1 MRVVD
6 LSDEHRDLFAMCLE
20 DWSDEAV
27 EAGPRRGCW
36 VERFLQ
42 RGLRAKLALDDSGE
56 VGGMIQYLPI
66 EESWVDG
73 EDLYLV
79 LCIWVHGYQQGRGNF
94 QRHGMGTALLQA
106 AEADAAALGAKG
118 MAAWGIALPF
128 WMKASWFRK
137 HGYKKADR
145 QGVAVLLWK
154 PFTEGVAPPR
164 WFDKGTLLPEPV
176 RGKVNVTVFTSGWCM
191 AQNLVT
197 ERARRAAAEFGDSV
211 VYREIDT
218 SERAAVA
225 ERGFTDELFVD
236 GKKVRT
242 GPPPSFEKISS
253 LIGRRVRRL

>member
-6 LSDEHRDLFAMCLE
+6 LSDEHRELFSLCLE

-36 VERFLQ
+36 IEQYLQ

-66 EESWVDG
+66 EESWADG

-79 LCIWVHGYQQGRGNF
+79 LCIWVHGHKQGRGNF
-94 QRHGMGTALLQA
+94 QGHGMGSALLEA
-106 AEADAAALGAKG
+106 AEVDAKALGAKG

-145 QGVAVLLWK
+145 QGMAVLLWK
-154 PFTEGVAPPR
+154 SFTADAAPPR
-164 WFDKGTLLPEPV
+164 WFEKGTRLPEPV
-176 RGKVNVTVFTSGWCM
+176 PGKVNVTAFTSGWCM

-197 ERARRAAAEFGDSV
+197 ERARRAAAEFGDPV
-211 VYREIDT
+211 MFREIDT

-225 ERGFTDELFVD
+225 EWGFTTELFID

-242 GPPPSFEKISS
+242 GPPPSYDKIRS
-253 LIGRRVRRL
+253 LIGKRVRKL

>member
-6 LSDEHRDLFAMCLE
+6 LSDEHRELFSLCLE

-36 VERFLQ
+36 IEQYLQ

-66 EESWVDG
+66 EESWADG

-79 LCIWVHGYQQGRGNF
+79 LCIWVHGHKQGRGNF
-94 QRHGMGTALLQA
+94 QGHGKGSALLEA
-106 AEADAAALGAKG
+106 AEVDAKALGAKG

-137 HGYKKADR
+137 HGYKKTDR
-145 QGVAVLLWK
+145 QGMAVLLWK
-154 PFTEGVAPPR
+154 SFTADAAPPR
-164 WFDKGTLLPEPV
+164 WFEKGTRLPEPV
-176 RGKVNVTVFTSGWCM
+176 PGKVNVTAFPPGWCM

-197 ERARRAAAEFGDSV
+197 ESARRAAAEFGDPV
-211 VYREIDT
+211 MFREIDT

-225 ERGFTDELFVD
+225 EWGFTTELFID

-242 GPPPSFEKISS
+242 GPPPSYDKIRS
-253 LIGRRVRRL
+253 LLGKRVRKL